1 MIRLNDILEKMSRY
15 LPGADFSPIEKA
27 YVFSAK
33 VHQGQVRLSGETYLT
48 HPLEVAAVLAEMKMD
63 IATVASGLLHDTV
76 EDTYATL
83 DEIRETFGTEIATL
97 VDGLT
102 KISKMTLATHEEQQ
116 AENFRKMLL
125 AMAKDIRI
133 VLIKL
138 ADRLH
143 NMRTLEFLSPE
154 NQVKIAQETLDI
166 YAPLANRLGIDRIKT
181 ELEDLSF
188 RYLFPEEYRDLI
200 RAVAWKK
207 EERERYIQ
215 EVSFIISE
223 KLSSYGLVGKVSGRP
238 KHFYSIYKKM
248 KAQNVEFEQV
258 YDVIAFRIILDTV
271 KDCYEALGIIHS
283 LWKPVPGRF
292 KDYIAM
298 PKANGYQSLH
308 TTVIGPYGERVEI
321 QIRTEEMNRTAEE
334 GIAAHWQYKEGKG
347 IAPKDSKQFAWVRQL
362 LEWQQDLRDP
372 REFLETVKID
382 LFPDEVYVFTPKG
395 DVKQFPIGSTPV
407 DFAYSIHTQI
417 GQQCVGAKVN
427 GKIVPLRYQLKNGDI
442 IEIVTSPAH
451 QPSKDWLKFVKTSR
465 ARTKIRQWI
474 KAEARDRSV
483 DLGKEICERE
493 FKKYH
498 LDFAKLIK
506 SEEMKKIIGDLS
518 FQSFDDLM
526 AEVGYGNV
534 SSNQIIGKLI
544 PAERFEKEKFEKEMK
559 AESRLKRLAQ
569 KIRREPSG
577 IQIRGIQ
584 DMMVRFAKC
593 CNPLPGD
600 PISGYITRGRGLTVH
615 TADCPNILGS
625 DPERMLQVSW
635 NLKEKA
641 IHAVRVRVI
650 CNDKKGLLA
659 EISSALASSEVNIIR
674 AGVITTE
681 DKKAICNFELEVHDL
696 KHLQNAFRALTK
708 LKNVLKVERLR
719 GLPSTEKE
727 EREAKA

>member
-15 LPGADFSPIEKA
+15 LPGADLSLIEKA

-33 VHQGQVRLSGETYLT
+33 VHQGQVRLSGEVYLN
-48 HPLEVAAVLAEMKMD
+48 HPLEVSAILADMKMD

-76 EDTYATL
+76 EDTYGTL
-83 DEIRETFGTEIATL
+83 DEIQQTFGPEIAAL

-102 KISKMTLATHEEQQ
+102 KISKITLATHEEQQ

-143 NMRTLEFLSPE
+143 NMRTLEFLPPE
-154 NQVKIAQETLDI
+154 NQIKIAQETLDI

-188 RYLFPEEYRDLI
+188 RYLHPEEYRNLA
-200 RAVAWKK
+200 REVAWKK

-215 EVSFIISE
+215 EVSSIISE
-223 KLSSYGLVGKVSGRP
+223 KLSSYGLGGKVGGRP

-248 KAQNVEFEQV
+248 KAQNLEFEQV
-258 YDVIAFRIILDTV
+258 YDVIAFRIILNTV
-271 KDCYEALGIIHS
+271 KDCYEALGILHS

-395 DVKQFPIGSTPV
+395 AVKQFPIGSTPV

-427 GKIVPLRYQLKNGDI
+427 GKIVPLRYPLKNGDI
-442 IEIVTSPAH
+442 VEIVTNPAH

-474 KAEARDRSV
+474 KAEARERSV

-498 LDFAKLIK
+498 LDFGKTIK
-506 SEEMKKIIGDLS
+506 SDGMNKIIRDLS
-518 FQSFDDLM
+518 LQSADDLM

-534 SSNQIIGKLI
+534 SSRQIIGKLL
-544 PAERFEKEKFEKEMK
+544 PPEKLDKEKKE
-559 AESRLKRLAQ
+559 ESRLQRLT
-569 KIRREPSG
+569 KIIRREPSG

-584 DMMVRFAKC
+584 DMMVRFGKC

-600 PISGYITRGRGLTVH
+600 AISGYITRGRGVTVH
-615 TADCPNILGS
+615 TTDCPNILGS
-625 DPERMLQVSW
+625 DPERVIQVSW

-641 IHAVRVRVI
+641 VHAVRVRVI

-659 EISSALASSEVNIIR
+659 EISSALASSEVNIVR
-674 AGVITTE
+674 ADVTTTE
-681 DKKAICNFELEVHDL
+681 DKKAICNFELEVRDL

-719 GLPSTEKE
+719 GLPTV
-727 EREAKA
+727 EREEKRAET